1 MMSNLMMKNQIRL
14 SSNSSNGKGN
24 EEPIREWKAKEETMK
39 EWEIKYKEA
48 NDKFYEELKKKR
60 ESRINSINESIS
72 KTGYETVPETE
83 IERKKEKEKEKEKE
97 KDRNTNTSTNTDTVS
112 VSVSGSRSGSG
123 IEAGTG
129 TGTGTGRKNGIEQEQ
144 EQEQEMVD
152 KQKKK
157 KKIKPNPFKEIV
169 SKNKGGYN
177 SYLQNKALLGSIA
190 DILNEEEQKYFED
203 IFNKNVLALFEK
215 GKIYSML
222 LQVVYVT
229 EGEVKGSSPM
239 KSININKN
247 INSYLV
253 IQKIKVAL
261 QNFES
266 EYQLS
271 NYFGKCYVCWRE
283 WLSDEDYL
291 KGISEE
297 EVDNIVNEVL
307 IEDMP
312 QLYKDNIKNK
322 ELSKIIDISNF
333 ENIISVFPKYDS
345 IDKLHSIGKIEEKA
359 LKFEPG
365 YVEKGDILA

>member
-1 MMSNLMMKNQIRL
+1 
-14 SSNSSNGKGN
+14 
-24 EEPIREWKAKEETMK
+24 
-39 EWEIKYKEA
+39 
-48 NDKFYEELKKKR
+48 
-60 ESRINSINESIS
+60 
-72 KTGYETVPETE
+72 
-83 IERKKEKEKEKEKE
+83 
-97 KDRNTNTSTNTDTVS
+97 
-112 VSVSGSRSGSG
+112 
-123 IEAGTG
+123 
-129 TGTGTGRKNGIEQEQ
+129 
-144 EQEQEMVD
+144 MVY
-152 KQKKK
+152 KQKIK

-177 SYLQNKALLGSIA
+177 SYLENKALLGSIA
-190 DILNEEEQKYFED
+190 DILNEEEHKHFED

-322 ELSKIIDISNF
+322 ELSKIIDISKF
-333 ENIISVFPKYDS
+333 EKIISVFPKYDS
-345 IDKLHSIGKIEEKA
+345 IDKLHSIGKIAEN
-359 LKFEPG
+359 LKFEAG
-365 YVEKGDILA
+365 YVDKGDNFA

>member
-1 MMSNLMMKNQIRL
+1 
-14 SSNSSNGKGN
+14 
-24 EEPIREWKAKEETMK
+24 
-39 EWEIKYKEA
+39 
-48 NDKFYEELKKKR
+48 
-60 ESRINSINESIS
+60 
-72 KTGYETVPETE
+72 
-83 IERKKEKEKEKEKE
+83 
-97 KDRNTNTSTNTDTVS
+97 
-112 VSVSGSRSGSG
+112 
-123 IEAGTG
+123 
-129 TGTGTGRKNGIEQEQ
+129 
-144 EQEQEMVD
+144 
-152 KQKKK
+152 
-157 KKIKPNPFKEIV
+157 
-169 SKNKGGYN
+169 
-177 SYLQNKALLGSIA
+177 
-190 DILNEEEQKYFED
+190 
-203 IFNKNVLALFEK
+203 
-215 GKIYSML
+215 ML
-222 LQVVYVT
+222 LQVVYIT

-312 QLYKDNIKNK
+312 QLYKDKIKNK

-345 IDKLHSIGKIEEKA
+345 IDKLHSIEKIEEKG
-359 LKFEPG
+359 LNFEPG
-365 YVEKGDILA
+365 YVKKGDILA